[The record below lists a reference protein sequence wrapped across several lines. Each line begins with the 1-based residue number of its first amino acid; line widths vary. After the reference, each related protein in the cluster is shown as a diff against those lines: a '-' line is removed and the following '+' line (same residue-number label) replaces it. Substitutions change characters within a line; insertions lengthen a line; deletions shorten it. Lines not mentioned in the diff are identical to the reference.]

1 MVSVL
6 ITRPHPWNVQLAA
19 TLEAEGYTPLDAPL
33 LRAEPVVVP
42 RPLVTSPLVL
52 LTSRMALQN
61 CAVRK
66 SELADLLPRSCYCV
80 GDKTAEEARAFG
92 FTDVHSAQGDAKE
105 LAQLVLAQGPLNP
118 ILHLCGEEPSL
129 EPKASLTAAGRAFHR
144 WPIYRIVETSGLAP
158 EVETALKER
167 QIAAALFYSPRTA
180 RVFVRHIQ
188 EKGLQSC
195 CQSLI
200 GIGLSKAVADVL
212 SDLVFKRV
220 VCAEAPSEAALL
232 DSLRTHCPL

>member
-80 GDKTAEEARAFG
+80 GDKTAE
-92 FTDVHSAQGDAKE
+92 
-105 LAQLVLAQGPLNP
+105 
-118 ILHLCGEEPSL
+118 
-129 EPKASLTAAGRAFHR
+129 
-144 WPIYRIVETSGLAP
+144 
-158 EVETALKER
+158 
-167 QIAAALFYSPRTA
+167 
-180 RVFVRHIQ
+180 
-188 EKGLQSC
+188 
-195 CQSLI
+195 
-200 GIGLSKAVADVL
+200 
-212 SDLVFKRV
+212 
-220 VCAEAPSEAALL
+220 
-232 DSLRTHCPL
+232 